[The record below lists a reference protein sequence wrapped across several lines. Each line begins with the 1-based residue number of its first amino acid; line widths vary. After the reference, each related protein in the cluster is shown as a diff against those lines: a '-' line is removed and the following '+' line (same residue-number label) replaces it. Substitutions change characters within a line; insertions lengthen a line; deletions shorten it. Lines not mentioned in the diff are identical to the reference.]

1 MQEPKYH
8 QGDRLRIS
16 SDVELLKSLSGTRC
30 RHAGKAVVIK
40 QPLSGVHAFWGQ
52 LYAVKLDDQ
61 YGPLDYI
68 DDVWPES
75 MLIPRHTEK
84 VTSAQVA
91 SLLHSALT

>member
-8 QGDRLRIS
+8 DGDRLRIT
-16 SDVELLKSLSGTRC
+16 SDIMLLESLSKSRC
-30 RHAGKAVVIK
+30 RHAGKKVIVK
-40 QPLSGVHAFWGQ
+40 KALFGTHVYWGQ
-52 LYAVKLDDQ
+52 LYDVMLDDAE
-61 YGPLDYI
+61 GPLDYI
-68 DDVWPES
+68 DEVWPES